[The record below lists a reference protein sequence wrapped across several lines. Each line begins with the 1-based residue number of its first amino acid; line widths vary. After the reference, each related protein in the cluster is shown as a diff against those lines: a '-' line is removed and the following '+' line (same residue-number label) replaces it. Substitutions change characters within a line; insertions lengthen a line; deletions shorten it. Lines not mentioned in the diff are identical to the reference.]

1 MIPCI
6 NKLQAVFFLND
17 NSWGRKRRNT
27 IFFLSWAWLYSHN
40 YIKNLLSKYFGLFD
54 RNWIEDI
61 TIVNGTLT
69 TIYLSRN
76 RNTVNTTKRN
86 TVSYIYREGYRN
98 LVHLRWK
105 SLRQKLQPLTI
116 VIKSCFLCMTRFL
129 EPPQYILTKF
139 FSL

>member
-6 NKLQAVFFLND
+6 NKLQAVFFQND

-69 TIYLSRN
+69 AIYLSCN

-116 VIKSCFLCMTRFL
+116 VIKSFLLCMTRFL

>member
-6 NKLQAVFFLND
+6 NKLQAVFFQND

-40 YIKNLLSKYFGLFD
+40 YIKNLFSKYFGLFD
-54 RNWIEDI
+54 RNWIEDL

-86 TVSYIYREGYRN
+86 TVSYIYREGCRN
-98 LVHLRWK
+98 LVTSKTEVFATEVAAINNCHK
-105 SLRQKLQPLTI
+105 
-116 VIKSCFLCMTRFL
+116 
-129 EPPQYILTKF
+129 KF
-139 FSL
+139 FLMYDKVSGVASVYPH